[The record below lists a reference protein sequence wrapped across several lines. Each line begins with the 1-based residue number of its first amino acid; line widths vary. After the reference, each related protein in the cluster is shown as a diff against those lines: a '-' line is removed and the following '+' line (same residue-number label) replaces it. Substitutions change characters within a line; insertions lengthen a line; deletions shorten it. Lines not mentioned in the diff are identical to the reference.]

1 MEEVREEKQAAVVEK
16 ERLLAAM
23 DKRSGEVRVRAFVMR
38 CVALRVARSVPRHGV
53 CHATE
58 ARVACRYGAALAMR
72 CLPCAVT
79 SFNAVAHA
87 AAAVSHAAAA
97 VAHAAA
103 AVAALRGGTTRRQA
117 ADMT

>member
-58 ARVACRYGAALAMR
+58 ARVVCRYGAALATR

-79 SFNAVAHA
+79 SFNT
-87 AAAVSHAAAA
+87 